1 MGDKANCQ
9 SQPFSRAHSI
19 VEVSECGCVG
29 GDSHQGGLARPFLPQ
44 LVPEFD
50 ETEIVGDCGRSPE
63 IIPAQHQPPWLHS
76 LRCVDT
82 HTAWDHPKPI
92 RWRHTVPCG
101 ALNGEDFPL
110 VAWRYFSVYYRLGD
124 T

>member
-1 MGDKANCQ
+1 MSAGE
-9 SQPFSRAHSI
+9 RL
-19 VEVSECGCVG
+19 
-29 GDSHQGGLARPFLPQ
+29 GLAIR
-44 LVPEFD
+44 LVSHLVTHLVQEFD